1 MPPATC
7 ESDPKPSQTPS
18 LLNQTT
24 FTTDGHPWPGCSHSW
39 LIKISVSIHCPGFTL
54 QRDLVPHFELRR
66 TKPTNGSEKNRPETR
81 LDSRARPIRM
91 IYKSRTGVVR
101 SQGISLD
108 HASGSPTHN
117 GKHTFRGYTLPGFR
131 VPFISRS
138 WSPDSANPPF
148 APMKEEYKSGDQ
160 N

>member
-1 MPPATC
+1 MPPGTC
-7 ESDPKPSQTPS
+7 ESDPKPSQAPS

-24 FTTDGHPWPGCSHSW
+24 FTTDYHPWPGCSHSW

-54 QRDLVPHFELRR
+54 RRDLVPHFELRR

-91 IYKSRTGVVR
+91 IYQSRTGVVR

-108 HASGSPTHN
+108 QRVGRRPTMANIHFAGTHCPDSGCHLSHGAGLLIQPTH
-117 GKHTFRGYTLPGFR
+117 HLPL
-131 VPFISRS
+131 
-138 WSPDSANPPF
+138 
-148 APMKEEYKSGDQ
+148 
-160 N
+160 